1 MKKGRKEGRK
11 EGMEGRKECK
21 EGMEGKKECK
31 GLTDETKDKNK
42 EEKK

>member
-1 MKKGRKEGRK
+1 MKEGRK

>member
-1 MKKGRKEGRK
+1 MEGRK
-11 EGMEGRKECK
+11 RKECK